1 MLYQLSYRLSWTL
14 HILLNAV
21 ITRQTHLRSRHNSSR
36 LF

>member
-1 MLYQLSYRLSWTL
+1 L
-14 HILLNAV
+14 HLLLNAV